1 MSDSAPSETRDSFA
15 AAREGAGVFVH
26 EDRGERIPLILRHR
40 DVRSAARDWETYSSD
55 APFRVPIPSEEG
67 VRGVRQIP
75 IELDPP
81 LHGAYRKLIEPFF
94 LRPAKPEFGAKIEA
108 LVRTML
114 DHARMRGM
122 VEVMRDFALP
132 LQSQALALLLSLP
145 SAEAEKWIGWGNSVY
160 REGDAAGKGAELDAY
175 IRERLVRARGEPDA
189 EDFFALLTRLELDG
203 QPLGEDEMAGIAN
216 LAFAG
221 GRDTVINSI
230 AEVLAH
236 FARDREGLTRIAD
249 DPKLVATAVEE
260 FVRFVSP
267 LSFIGRVCP
276 HGSDVNG
283 GVVPPGGR
291 IGLCWASA
299 NFDGEVFEDPD
310 ALRLDR
316 KPNPHMGFG
325 SGRHACLGA
334 AHARGIMRALIA
346 QLARQPMHLGI
357 VEEECAYETF
367 GSLRRRLSY
376 DRLVM
381 RFA

>member
-1 MSDSAPSETRDSFA
+1 MSDPEQSETRDGFA

-40 DVRSAARDWETYSSD
+40 DVRAAARDWQTYSSD

-67 VRGVRQIP
+67 VRRVRQIP

-81 LHGAYRKLIEPFF
+81 LHGTYRKLIEPFF
-94 LRPAKPEFGAKIEA
+94 LRAASPEFIARIET
-108 LVRTML
+108 LVFTEL
-114 DHARMRGM
+114 DAARAAGT
-122 VEVMRDFALP
+122 VEAMGDVALP
-132 LQSQALALLLSLP
+132 LQSRALALLLGLP
-145 SAEAEKWIGWGNSVY
+145 TEEADKWIGWGNSVY
-160 REGDAAGKGAELDAY
+160 REGDGAGKGAELDAY
-175 IRERLVRARGEPDA
+175 IREQLARARDEPDA
-189 EDFFALLTRLELDG
+189 DDFFALLTRLELDDR
-203 QPLGEDEMAGIAN
+203 PLGEDEVSGIAN

-230 AEVLAH
+230 VEILAH
-236 FARDREGLTRIAD
+236 FARHPEDLTSIAA
-249 DPKLVATAVEE
+249 DPRLIPSAVEE

-276 HGSDVNG
+276 DGANIG
-283 GVVPPGGR
+283 GERVSRDGR

-299 NFDGEVFEDPD
+299 NFDAEVFDDPD
-310 ALRLDR
+310 ILRLDR

-334 AHARGIMRALIA
+334 AHARGIMRALIG
-346 QLARQPMHLGI
+346 QLVRTARQLEI
-357 VEEECAYETF
+357 VEEEPAYEMF
-367 GSLRRRLSY
+367 GTIRRRLSY
-376 DRLVM
+376 KRLVM